1 MPNYL
6 DVEDIR
12 ADALFRAGE
21 PQTSASDFYARALT
35 YINLVYQ
42 GLLLGGNIAV
52 GRDLATS
59 AGIYN
64 RLVETPITDFWW
76 ARKQPRGVLVTDAL
90 IETGTVTVTQGS
102 VTATF
107 SSAPAVSVAGWRLD
121 VAHLP
126 TVPRILTHAAGSTT
140 ATMDARWPEVTSTGA
155 SYTLYNIEYDLA
167 EDFLRFAGSPYLF
180 SRYMDPIPVGVREEH
195 DAAYPPSTFFREPPS
210 AACMIQPRRIQL
222 NSFDTR
228 GYRLEYDYIFMP
240 GDLQAGGPIPIP
252 RHHRRVLA
260 VGAAML
266 ICFDKND
273 NKAKNLASEYRE
285 FVHAMAD
292 EHRKAMSSGSRTMGV
307 YRTRQQQS
315 DRKGRIQPRGEQFLV

>member
-1 MPNYL
+1 MANYR

-21 PQTSASDFYARALT
+21 PQSATSDFWDRSLT
-35 YINLVYQ
+35 YVNRVYQ
-42 GLLLGGNIAV
+42 DLLLGGSVAV

-59 AGIYN
+59 AGIYD
-64 RLVETPITDFWW
+64 RLVDLPITDWWW

-102 VTATF
+102 ATATF
-107 SSAPAVSVAGWRLD
+107 SSAPARSVAGWRLD

-126 TVPRILTHAAGSTT
+126 TVPTILTHAAGSTT
-140 ATMDARWPEVTSTGA
+140 ATMDAVWPEVTSTGA

-167 EDFLRFAGSPYLF
+167 EDFLRFAGSPYLH
-180 SRYMDPIPVGVREEH
+180 SRYMDPIPVGAREEH
-195 DAAYPPSTFFREPPS
+195 DSAYPPSTFFREPPS

-228 GYRLEYDYIFMP
+228 GYRLEYDYIAMP
-240 GDLQAGGPIPIP
+240 GDLQAGGPILLP
-252 RHHRRVLA
+252 RHHRAVLA
-260 VGAAML
+260 IGAAML

-273 NKAKNLASEYRE
+273 DKAARLASEYRE
-285 FVHAMAD
+285 RVALMVQ

-307 YRTRQQQS
+307 HRCRQEQS
-315 DRKGRIQPRGEQFLV
+315 DRKGRIQPRGEQFLI